1 MRYFKKIDWSISL
14 SVLFACVLT
23 VIAACGAP
31 SGPLGAPNVIQAPTV
46 SSVQMTLAKPALAPG
61 QTTQVTVVAKSAD
74 GKVVSGTVDFSS
86 KNPSIATVSSNGLV
100 TAVTTGVATI
110 QATVAS
116 RFDTASVTV
125 QSVAPTVAV
134 VAVALDSTSL
144 TVGHGAKASAVAKDA
159 AGNVITGQ
167 AATWTSL
174 SPAIATVSS
183 TGAVMAVAPG
193 SATIK
198 GTISG
203 ISGSASITV
212 VQVSPSPVATVA
224 VAIDSSTLGVGHSAQ
239 ASATPKDAAG
249 NTIVGQTVTWA
260 SLTPSVATVSPSG
273 VVTAVAAGSV
283 AIQAT
288 VSGKAGSASLT
299 VVMVPGPDTV
309 PLVPADLA
317 SHDFSDSTIGP
328 YVYPYKQY
336 PLDLIPRRPDGLRS
350 RKGRKVSLLRHR
362 TR

>member
-1 MRYFKKIDWSISL
+1 M
-14 SVLFACVLT
+14 
-23 VIAACGAP
+23 
-31 SGPLGAPNVIQAPTV
+31 
-46 SSVQMTLAKPALAPG
+46 
-61 QTTQVTVVAKSAD
+61 
-74 GKVVSGTVDFSS
+74 
-86 KNPSIATVSSNGLV
+86 SSNGLV

-167 AATWTSL
+167 AVTWTSL

-212 VQVSPSPVATVA
+212 VQVAPSPVVTVA
-224 VAIDSSTLGVGHSAQ
+224 VAIDSSTLAVGHSAQ

-249 NTIVGQTVTWA
+249 NTVVGQTVTWA
-260 SLTPSVATVSPSG
+260 SLTPSRGNRFVLRRRDGGSCRICCDSG
-273 VVTAVAAGSV
+273 DSLGSGG
-283 AIQAT
+283 IYLDRRRGST
-288 VSGKAGSASLT
+288 LSGKS
-299 VVMVPGPDTV
+299 
-309 PLVPADLA
+309 
-317 SHDFSDSTIGP
+317 
-328 YVYPYKQY
+328 
-336 PLDLIPRRPDGLRS
+336 
-350 RKGRKVSLLRHR
+350 
-362 TR
+362 